1 MFLVRSA
8 PEDLDPARLAALRLS
23 LNAPVVS
30 VPELPAGPAR
40 AAIALWWEA
49 EGRPVLEVRL
59 RSVATGQRV
68 VYGFED
74 RLEGAQDVERALEA
88 GLNFAE
94 SMGFLF
100 DEDAI
105 SADDTADR
113 IRVREAWAAFSTT
126 GQIAEEVPADASAGA
141 VDEAEAEAALL
152 ELTELADPAP
162 DAEPAPQAAGA
173 GARAATPPAALG
185 EAAAETP
192 MLTKFRHRPE
202 AEPAPSAPSAPVA
215 PAGSESTGGRMR
227 AALGRVPLVRRRRRR
242 GRERPS
248 LLARV
253 LGAF

>member
-1 MFLVRSA
+1 MFFVRSD
-8 PEDLDPARLAALRLS
+8 PEDLDPGRLAALRLS

-30 VPELPAGPAR
+30 VSELPAGPAR

-59 RSVATGQRV
+59 RSVATGQRL

-126 GQIAEEVPADASAGA
+126 GEVAEATPADEPPRPVEEV
-141 VDEAEAEAALL
+141 EAETALL
-152 ELTELADPAP
+152 ELTELAEPDP
-162 DAEPAPQAAGA
+162 EPAGAPAGAATENAAG
-173 GARAATPPAALG
+173 GQDGPEMPA
-185 EAAAETP
+185 
-192 MLTKFRHRPE
+192 LTKFRHH
-202 AEPAPSAPSAPVA
+202 PAPEPV
-215 PAGSESTGGRMR
+215 PAEAARSEPPAGRMR
-227 AALGRVPLVRRRRRR
+227 AALGRVPLVRRRKRR

-248 LLARV
+248 LLMRV